1 MLLLGTKNTTSQ
13 TVLTN
18 GTIALGDVYRRY
30 CRRASNG
37 LPTFTNTSTGI
48 TLNGEGIYHVTATL
62 VGSGTAAGVVTV
74 QMVENSTPITGAFSS
89 ETITT
94 ADTELRTFVID
105 TYIKV
110 DKQCSLGCITTEA
123 KTISLENTGVGATFT
138 DVIIN
143 IDKVVGQYENN
154 KKNA

>member
-18 GTIALGDVYRRY
+18 GTIAIGDVYRRY

-74 QMVENSTPITGAFSS
+74 QMVENSTPITGTFSS

-105 TYIKV
+105 REVIV
-110 DKQCSLGCITTEA
+110 DSTGLLGCTSTIA
-123 KTISLENTGVGATFT
+123 KTISFENTGVGATFSN
-138 DVIIN
+138 VVVN
-143 IDKVVGQYENN
+143 VDKVV
-154 KKNA
+154 